1 MHVRDSARA
10 TAIDADIILPKNPW
24 FNRKKDKAMKSKYSI
39 TLLAVVA
46 AILVTSMP
54 VLASNMDDRIES
66 SAKQSHVFKTYLK
79 SDDIKVESEDGV
91 VTLTGT
97 VGEASHKSLAQD
109 TVAGL
114 PGVKSVD
121 NKLEVKGEQP
131 AENSDAW
138 LITKVKTTLLFHSS
152 VSAMTEVSAEDGVV
166 TLQGKAASQ
175 AEKNLTTEYAKDIE
189 GVKDVT
195 NEMTVS
201 GTPKKDTTL
210 GEKIDDASITAEVK
224 MVLLSHRSTS
234 AVHTKVETNSGV
246 VTLSGKAKNAAEID
260 LVTKYVNDID
270 GVHRVKHQ
278 MTIEQS
284 K

>member
-1 MHVRDSARA
+1 
-10 TAIDADIILPKNPW
+10 
-24 FNRKKDKAMKSKYSI
+24 MKSKYSV
-39 TLLAVVA
+39 TLLAIVA
-46 AILVTSMP
+46 AMLVTSMP
-54 VLASNMDDRIES
+54 VLASNMDDSIES

-79 SDDIKVESEDGV
+79 SDDIKVEAEDGV
-91 VTLTGT
+91 VTLTGS
-97 VGEASHKSLAQD
+97 VGETSHKSLAQD

-114 PGVKSVD
+114 HGVKSVD

-131 AENSDAW
+131 TEYSDAW
-138 LITKVKTTLLFHSS
+138 LITKVKTTLLFHSN
-152 VSAMTEVSAEDGVV
+152 VSAMTEVSAKDGVV
-166 TLQGKAASQ
+166 TLQGKATSQ

-189 GVKDVT
+189 GVKDVN

-201 GTPKKDTTL
+201 GKAIKKATL

-224 MVLLSHRSTS
+224 MLLLSHRSTS
-234 AVHTKVETNSGV
+234 AVHTKVETNNGV
-246 VTLSGKAKNAAEID
+246 VTLSGKVKNAAEID

-270 GVHRVKHQ
+270 GVHSVKNK

>member
-1 MHVRDSARA
+1 
-10 TAIDADIILPKNPW
+10 
-24 FNRKKDKAMKSKYSI
+24 MKSKYSV

-46 AILVTSMP
+46 AMLVTSMP
-54 VLASNMDDRIES
+54 VLASNMDERIES
-66 SAKQSHVFKTYLK
+66 SAEQSHVFKTYLK
-79 SDDIKVESEDGV
+79 NDDIKVESEGGV

-97 VGEASHKSLAQD
+97 VGEASHKSLARD

-131 AENSDAW
+131 TEYSDAW
-138 LITKVKTTLLFHSS
+138 LIAKVKTTLLLHRNVS
-152 VSAMTEVSAEDGVV
+152 VNTEVSAKDGVV
-166 TLQGKAASQ
+166 TLQGEAASQ
-175 AEKNLTTEYAKDIE
+175 AEKNLTTEYARDIE
-189 GVKDVT
+189 GVRNVI

-201 GTPKKDTTL
+201 GKAKEKVTL

-234 AVHTKVETNSGV
+234 AIHTKVETNNGV
-246 VTLSGKAKNAAEID
+246 VTLTGKARNFAEID
-260 LVTKYVNDID
+260 LVTKYVKDID
-270 GVHRVKHQ
+270 GVHSVKNK
-278 MTIEQS
+278 MTTKQS

>member
-1 MHVRDSARA
+1 
-10 TAIDADIILPKNPW
+10 
-24 FNRKKDKAMKSKYSI
+24 MKFKYSV
-39 TLLAVVA
+39 TLPAVVA
-46 AILVTSMP
+46 AMLVTTMP

-66 SAKQSHVFKTYLK
+66 SAEQSHVFKTYLK

-121 NKLEVKGEQP
+121 NKLEIKGEQP
-131 AENSDAW
+131 TEYSDAW
-138 LITKVKTTLLFHSS
+138 LIAKVKATLLLHRNVS
-152 VSAMTEVSAEDGVV
+152 VNTEVSAKDGVV
-166 TLQGKAASQ
+166 TLQGEAASQ
-175 AEKNLTTEYAKDIE
+175 AEKNLTTEYARDID
-189 GVKDVT
+189 GVRNVN

-201 GTPKKDTTL
+201 GMPKEKVTL

-234 AVHTKVETNSGV
+234 AVHTKVETNNGV
-246 VTLSGKAKNAAEID
+246 VTLTGKAKNTAEID
-260 LVTKYVNDID
+260 LVTKYVKDID
-270 GVHRVKHQ
+270 GVRSVKNQ
-278 MTIEQS
+278 MTTEQS